1 MNRLEPF
8 LRLEPIL
15 VALSILAIIA
25 IFAAEILR
33 NHSHLLDKL
42 PRPMLHA
49 FRITLGFVFL
59 ILAVIGGLLPIL
71 QGWIFFLLALLM
83 FFPQS
88 RIAVGV
94 LDKAEHKVPR
104 VVKFL
109 RRHGIGT
116 HRGAGQKT
124 WEDHS

>member
-1 MNRLEPF
+1 MSRLEAA
-8 LRLEPIL
+8 IL
-15 VALSILAIIA
+15 VTSILAIVV
-25 IFAAEILR
+25 IFAAEVLR

-59 ILAVIGGLLPIL
+59 ILAVIGAILPIL
-71 QGWIFFLLALLM
+71 QGWIFFLLAMLM

-88 RIAVGV
+88 RIAAGV
-94 LDKAEHKVPR
+94 LDKAEKKVPG
-104 VVKFL
+104 VVRFL

-116 HRGAGQKT
+116 RREAAQKT